1 MKKQLKSGL
10 TLGIYALL
18 SVALIGVT
26 NELTGGYIKAEA
38 DRKLTAELSAM
49 LPGVPYDNNI
59 AGTCRLIKD
68 ERLGDDAFHELYTAK
83 KGNEV
88 TGFIFHY
95 FTHKGY
101 SGDIE
106 LLTGTDKEG
115 TVRRVQVLRLQETPG
130 LGDQVEES
138 KSDWL
143 KSFKDKNLGNA
154 VFKVRKDGGDFDSF
168 TGATITPRAI
178 TEAVGGLLE
187 FEKELAAPDGLNKF
201 QTPCG
206 GRK

>member
-1 MKKQLKSGL
+1 MKERIKSGL

-26 NELTGGYIKAEA
+26 NQLTSGYIKEQA

-49 LPGVPYDNNI
+49 LPGVPFDNNI

-68 ERLGDDAFHELYTAK
+68 ERLGDSALHELYVAK
-83 KGNEV
+83 KDDKV

-106 LLTGTDKEG
+106 LLTGTDRDG
-115 TVRRVQVLRLQETPG
+115 TVRRVQVLKHQETPG
-130 LGDQVEES
+130 LGDQVEEG

-143 KSFKDKNLGNA
+143 KSFMGKSLGNA

-187 FEKELAAPDGLNKF
+187 FEKDIASPDWLSKF

-206 GRK
+206 EEK

>member
-1 MKKQLKSGL
+1 MKDKIRSGL

-26 NELTGGYIKAEA
+26 NELTRGYIKAET
-38 DRKLTAELSAM
+38 DRKLTAELSSM

-59 AGTCRLIKD
+59 AGTCRLIRD
-68 ERLGDDAFHELYTAK
+68 ERLGDDAFHELYVAK
-83 KGNEV
+83 KGSEV
-88 TGFIFHY
+88 TGYIFHY

-106 LLTGTDKEG
+106 LLTGTDRDG
-115 TVRRVQVLRLQETPG
+115 TVRRVQVLKHQETPG

-187 FEKELAAPDGLNKF
+187 FEKDLAAPGGLGKF
-201 QTPCG
+201 EMPCG

>member
-1 MKKQLKSGL
+1 MNGKIRSGL

-26 NELTGGYIKAEA
+26 NELTCGYIKAEA
-38 DRKLTAELSAM
+38 DRKLTAELSSM

-59 AGTCRLIKD
+59 AGTCRLIRD
-68 ERLGDDAFHELYTAK
+68 ERLGDDAFHELYVAK
-83 KGNEV
+83 KGSEV
-88 TGFIFHY
+88 TGYIFHY

-115 TVRRVQVLRLQETPG
+115 TVRRVQVLRHQETPG

-168 TGATITPRAI
+168 TGATITPRAV

-187 FEKELAAPDGLNKF
+187 FEKELASPDGLNKF

>member
-1 MKKQLKSGL
+1 MNGKIRSGL

-26 NELTGGYIKAEA
+26 NELTCGYIKAEA
-38 DRKLTAELSAM
+38 DRKLTAELSSM

-59 AGTCRLIKD
+59 AGTCRLIRD
-68 ERLGDDAFHELYTAK
+68 ERLGDDAFHELYVAK
-83 KGNEV
+83 KGSEV
-88 TGFIFHY
+88 TGYIFHY

-115 TVRRVQVLRLQETPG
+115 TVRRVQVLRHQETPG

-168 TGATITPRAI
+168 TGATITPRAV

-187 FEKELAAPDGLNKF
+187 FEKDLAAPDGLKKF
-201 QTPCG
+201 DTPCG

>member
-1 MKKQLKSGL
+1 MNGKIRSGL

-26 NELTGGYIKAEA
+26 NELTCGYIKAEA
-38 DRKLTAELSAM
+38 DRKLTAELSSM

-59 AGTCRLIKD
+59 AGTCRLIWD
-68 ERLGDDAFHELYTAK
+68 ERLGDDAFHELYVAK
-83 KGNEV
+83 KGSEV
-88 TGFIFHY
+88 TGYIFHY

-115 TVRRVQVLRLQETPG
+115 TVRRVQVLRHQETPG

-187 FEKELAAPDGLNKF
+187 FEKDLAAPDGLGKF
-201 QTPCG
+201 ETPCG

>member
-38 DRKLTAELSAM
+38 DRKLTEELSAM

-83 KGNEV
+83 KDNEV

-115 TVRRVQVLRLQETPG
+115 TVRRVQVLRHQETPG

-187 FEKELAAPDGLNKF
+187 FEKDLAAPGGLGKF
-201 QTPCG
+201 ETPCG

>member
-1 MKKQLKSGL
+1 MMKTSLRSGI

-26 NELTGGYIKAEA
+26 NQLTSGYIREQA
-38 DRKLTAELSAM
+38 DKKLTAELSAM
-49 LPGVPYDNNI
+49 LPGVPFDNNI
-59 AGTCRLIKD
+59 AGTCRLIRD
-68 ERLGDDAFHELYTAK
+68 ERLGDDALHELYVAK
-83 KGNEV
+83 KGDEV

-115 TVRRVQVLRLQETPG
+115 TVRRVQVLKHQETPG
-130 LGDQVEES
+130 LGDQVEEG

-143 KSFKDKNLGNA
+143 KSFRGKSLSNA
-154 VFKVRKDGGDFDSF
+154 TFKVKKDGGDFDSF

-178 TEAVGGLLE
+178 TEAVGGLLG
-187 FEKELAAPDGLNKF
+187 FEKDLAAGGIKA
-201 QTPCG
+201 QETPCG

>member
-1 MKKQLKSGL
+1 
-10 TLGIYALL
+10 
-18 SVALIGVT
+18 
-26 NELTGGYIKAEA
+26 
-38 DRKLTAELSAM
+38 
-49 LPGVPYDNNI
+49 
-59 AGTCRLIKD
+59 
-68 ERLGDDAFHELYTAK
+68 
-83 KGNEV
+83 V

-115 TVRRVQVLRLQETPG
+115 TVRRVQVLRHQETPG

-187 FEKELAAPDGLNKF
+187 FEKDLAAPDGLGKF
-201 QTPCG
+201 ETPCG

>member
-1 MKKQLKSGL
+1 MKDKIRSGL

-26 NELTGGYIKAEA
+26 NQLTSGYIREQA
-38 DRKLTAELSAM
+38 DGKLTAELSAM
-49 LPGVPYDNNI
+49 LPGVPFDNNI
-59 AGTCRLIKD
+59 AGTCRQVKD
-68 ERLGDDAFHELYTAK
+68 SRLGDDAFHELYTAK
-83 KGNEV
+83 KDDKV

-106 LLTGTDKEG
+106 LLTGTDRDG
-115 TVRRVQVLRLQETPG
+115 TVRRVQVLKHQETPG

-143 KSFKDKNLGNA
+143 KSFRGKSLSNA
-154 VFKVRKDGGDFDSF
+154 TFKVKKDGGDFDSF

-187 FEKELAAPDGLNKF
+187 FEKDLAAPDGLNKF
-201 QTPCG
+201 QAPCG
-206 GRK
+206 GPK

>member
-1 MKKQLKSGL
+1 MKMCGL
-10 TLGIYALL
+10 R
-18 SVALIGVT
+18 S
-26 NELTGGYIKAEA
+26 EA
-38 DRKLTAELSAM
+38 DVRAVLELRPDFAGFILSGGFRRSISRETFAELSAM

-115 TVRRVQVLRLQETPG
+115 TVRRVQVLRHQETPG

-143 KSFKDKNLGNA
+143 KSFRGKSLSNA
-154 VFKVRKDGGDFDSF
+154 TFKVKKDGGDFDSF

-187 FEKELAAPDGLNKF
+187 FEKELAAQGGLNKF

>member
-1 MKKQLKSGL
+1 MKERIKSGL

-26 NELTGGYIKAEA
+26 NQLTSGYIKEQA
-38 DRKLTAELSAM
+38 DKKLTAELSAM
-49 LPGVPYDNNI
+49 LPGVPFDNNI
-59 AGTCRLIKD
+59 AGTCRLVKD
-68 ERLGDDAFHELYTAK
+68 SRLGDDAFHELYTAK
-83 KGNEV
+83 KDDKV

-95 FTHKGY
+95 YTHKGY

-106 LLTGTDKEG
+106 LLTGTDRDG
-115 TVRRVQVLRLQETPG
+115 TVRRVQVLKHQETPG
-130 LGDQVEES
+130 LGDQVEEG

-143 KSFKDKNLGNA
+143 KSFRGKSLGNA
-154 VFKVRKDGGDFDSF
+154 TFKVKKDGGDFDSF

>member
-1 MKKQLKSGL
+1 
-10 TLGIYALL
+10 
-18 SVALIGVT
+18 
-26 NELTGGYIKAEA
+26 
-38 DRKLTAELSAM
+38 M
-49 LPGVPYDNNI
+49 LPGVPFDNNI
-59 AGTCRLIKD
+59 AGTCRLVKD
-68 ERLGDDAFHELYTAK
+68 SRLGDDAFHELYTAK
-83 KGNEV
+83 KDDKV

-95 FTHKGY
+95 YTHKGY

-106 LLTGTDKEG
+106 LLTGTDRDG
-115 TVRRVQVLRLQETPG
+115 TVRRVQVLKHQETPG
-130 LGDQVEES
+130 LGDQVEEG

-143 KSFKDKNLGNA
+143 KSFRGKSLGNA
-154 VFKVRKDGGDFDSF
+154 VFKVKKDGGDFDSF